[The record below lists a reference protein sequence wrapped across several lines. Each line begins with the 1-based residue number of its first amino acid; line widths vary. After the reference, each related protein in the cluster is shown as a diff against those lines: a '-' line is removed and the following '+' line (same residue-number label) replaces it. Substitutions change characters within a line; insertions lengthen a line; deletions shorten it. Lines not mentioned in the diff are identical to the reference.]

1 MKKLI
6 RVLRSD
12 KILFRFSILTLV
24 FILISFLWTLIRY
37 RDLPP
42 IVPIF
47 NQLPWGET
55 RLSEKPG
62 IFLPL
67 IIIASIFAL
76 NSVVSTSIYE
86 KTPLISRMLSVTT
99 FLVSLLGL
107 LFIFRTIELIT

>member
-1 MKKLI
+1 MKKLF

-12 KILFRFSILTLV
+12 KILFRFSILT
-24 FILISFLWTLIRY
+24 FIFIVISFLWTLIKY

-42 IVPIF
+42 VVPIF
-47 NQLPWGET
+47 NQLPWGEA
-55 RLSEKPG
+55 RLSERPG

-67 IIIASIFAL
+67 VLIVAMFAL
-76 NSVVSTSIYE
+76 NSFVSTSIYE